1 MSEEPTGVA
10 PESAPKKR
18 LLEDADTDTKS
29 TSNTSVSG
37 TVENSTDINFH
48 PDTNSTEASKGNPDQ
63 IPVSNG
69 DDHKRIKLEPK
80 VGNESS
86 VTLAEQNEPL
96 VENNVE
102 TYIEQLDKEK
112 SATDQDE
119 PANKIAT
126 FEPAK
131 QAVEQAKPQSQ
142 EDKQVSAND
151 EDGRDKEHR
160 KDKEESKENEEI
172 TIETQGIPE
181 IAKPAVEVKIEKGV
195 KDGNVKSE
203 TKLLSES
210 TADDKIKQEEPPK
223 DKNAHKVVGITGEK
237 LAVASNGV
245 GVKQSTPQIVVVP
258 PTKPQLFYSPLKTGL
273 VYDVRMRYHAKIF
286 TSYFEYIDPHPED
299 PRRIYRIYKK
309 LAEAGLIVDSSLSGV
324 EDIGP
329 LMVKIPI
336 REATAEEILEVHSES
351 HLKFIQST
359 ETMSRERL
367 LEETEKGD
375 SIYVN
380 NDSYFSAKL
389 SCGGTIEACKAVI
402 EGRVKNSL
410 AIVRPPGHH
419 AEPETPGGFCLF
431 SNVAVAAKNILKA
444 YPESVR
450 KIVIVDWDIH
460 HGNGTQKSFYD
471 DPRVLYISLH
481 RYENGRF
488 YPGTKY
494 GGADQVG
501 EKDGEGYNLNIPWR
515 NPGMHDGDYIYAF
528 NRVVLPVILEFD
540 PDLIIVSS
548 GFDAA
553 DGDIIGGCHVTPA
566 GYGYMTHLL
575 KGIAKGKLAV
585 ILEGGYN
592 LDSISKSA
600 LGVAKVLVG
609 EPPEATVSMQPHLET
624 IEVIDEVVKVQS
636 RYWKSL
642 RYGVPT
648 TSFDDVY
655 DLNGTGS
662 NYQLLNIGEPIRAN
676 QVNELFNKYSF
687 VNLPIISSATE
698 GGEKNGIFST
708 DLPSHLD
715 DIIIASPDIYESTV
729 VVLTIHDP
737 PEIWANINPINGS
750 IEGNSS
756 VILEHPL
763 MQIMEKMKKETDKS
777 DSKEKIGYI
786 DINVPSYQL
795 PIPFGNSKQTSTYNP
810 TFFAQE
816 LLLYIWDNYLA
827 YFSQLKKLV
836 FVGFGDSYQAIVHLY
851 GKRPSQDIKDLV
863 KGTVAFVNRS
873 NLKALVPVMD
883 ESMVDWYYQNSV
895 IFTSCSNP
903 CWVNSN
909 GTTRLGN
916 GSTEANGGDD
926 SNKRPR
932 RKFGR
937 VLKASVDGL
946 YDIIAERFDEGVD
959 FILDSIEEYSSSES
973 SN

>member
-1 MSEEPTGVA
+1 MAEESTKPQDELPKKRPLEPTSENASVHDQHIENGETA
-10 PESAPKKR
+10 PESAELHSQGGVDSGKIVSTNGDYKR
-18 LLEDADTDTKS
+18 LKIDTPATQEDDTTISHFKVEKDIHKLAQEP
-29 TSNTSVSG
+29 SNQET
-37 TVENSTDINFH
+37 TV
-48 PDTNSTEASKGNPDQ
+48 
-63 IPVSNG
+63 
-69 DDHKRIKLEPK
+69 KLE
-80 VGNESS
+80 E
-86 VTLAEQNEPL
+86 
-96 VENNVE
+96 
-102 TYIEQLDKEK
+102 IDKEK
-112 SATDQDE
+112 VPDIGNELLAAT
-119 PANKIAT
+119 
-126 FEPAK
+126 
-131 QAVEQAKPQSQ
+131 
-142 EDKQVSAND
+142 EDVKVAESSESPVNNESLPEVVSS
-151 EDGRDKEHR
+151 DKE
-160 KDKEESKENEEI
+160 
-172 TIETQGIPE
+172 
-181 IAKPAVEVKIEKGV
+181 
-195 KDGNVKSE
+195 
-203 TKLLSES
+203 
-210 TADDKIKQEEPPK
+210 IKKQ
-223 DKNAHKVVGITGEK
+223 
-237 LAVASNGV
+237 SNGV
-245 GVKQSTPQIVVVP
+245 KATTPNIVVVP
-258 PTKPQLFYSPLKTGL
+258 PTVPHLFYSPLKTGL

-309 LAEAGLIVDSSLSGV
+309 LAEAGLIQDVSLSGV

-359 ETMSRERL
+359 ETMTRERL

-380 NDSYFSAKL
+380 NDSYLSAKL
-389 SCGGTIEACKAVI
+389 SCGGSIEACKAVV

-419 AEPETPGGFCLF
+419 AEPDTPGGFCLF
-431 SNVAVAAKNILKA
+431 SNVAVAAKNILKS

-481 RYENGRF
+481 CYDNGRF

-494 GGADQVG
+494 GNSDQVG
-501 EKDGEGYNLNIPWR
+501 ENQGEGFNINIPWR
-515 NPGMHDGDYIYAF
+515 SQGMHDGDYIYAF
-528 NRVVLPVILEFD
+528 NKVIIPVILEFD
-540 PDLIIVSS
+540 PDLVIVSS

-575 KGIAKGKLAV
+575 KGVAKGKLAV

-609 EPPEATVSMQPHLET
+609 EPPENTISEQPHLET
-624 IEVIDEVVKVQS
+624 IEVVDEVVKIQS
-636 RYWKSL
+636 KYWKSL
-642 RYGVPT
+642 RHGIPSA
-648 TSFDDVY
+648 SFDDVY
-655 DLNGTGS
+655 DLAGDGNG
-662 NYQLLNIGEPIRAN
+662 YQLVNIADPVRAN
-676 QVNELFNKYSF
+676 QYNDLFNKYSF
-687 VNLPIISSATE
+687 VNIPIISNSTE
-698 GGEKNGIFST
+698 NGEKNGVFTT

-715 DIIIASPDIYESTV
+715 DIIIASPDVHDCSVIV
-729 VVLTIHDP
+729 ITIHDP
-737 PEIWANINPINGS
+737 PEIWANINPLNGN

-763 MQIMEKMKKETDKS
+763 VQIMEKMNKEIGGS
-777 DSKEKIGYI
+777 ESKEKVGYI
-786 DINVPSYQL
+786 DINVPSFQL
-795 PIPFGNSKQTSTYNP
+795 PIPVGSASSQASTYNP

-836 FVGFGDSYQAIVHLY
+836 FVGFGDAYQAIVHLY
-851 GKRPSQDIKDLV
+851 GKRPSQEIKDLV
-863 KGTVAFVNRS
+863 KGTVVFVNRS
-873 NLKALVPVMD
+873 NLKALIPVMD

-895 IFTSCSNP
+895 IFTSCLNP
-903 CWVNSN
+903 CWVSSN
-909 GTTRLGN
+909 GTARTSYGPA
-916 GSTEANGGDD
+916 EANNTED
-926 SNKRPR
+926 SSKRPR

-946 YDIIAERFDEGVD
+946 YDIINERFDEGVD
-959 FILDSIEEYSSSES
+959 FILDSIEEYSSSDS